1 LKGLAHLQ
9 ILNSQK
15 HLPIT
20 YSRELQKVI
29 KLKNITVWVCLSL
42 SLFSWNIKSQIV
54 VSTTSPI
61 TMEMRDNENLLGL
74 IYSQSSPS
82 VAVEVSGRVIEI
94 IADVGDEVKAGDILA
109 IIDPEKYNLQYSQ
122 SKAEIARLTALL
134 INQELD
140 LKRAEKLFNDNLVSE
155 EMMDRTR
162 AEFSALK
169 EQMNAADAQLRNAK
183 RLIEE
188 TNVKAPIDSKVSSKN
203 IDAGD
208 YVQPGMVV
216 YELVDTINLKVDLS
230 FPEYMSPK
238 LKRGL
243 EVQITSPTNPN
254 EIVKSI
260 IKDIKPNIN
269 SRNKSLTTII
279 DFKNPGTWLPGASS
293 RATVVFSKFEN
304 AIVVPQ
310 ISIVRRSVG
319 EVVYLVKDNRVKEI
333 PVKTGLKN
341 SGFVQIIEGISIDD
355 EIVKD
360 GAGFLADDSK
370 IEIIN

>member
-1 LKGLAHLQ
+1 
-9 ILNSQK
+9 
-15 HLPIT
+15 
-20 YSRELQKVI
+20 
-29 KLKNITVWVCLSL
+29 
-42 SLFSWNIKSQIV
+42 
-54 VSTTSPI
+54 
-61 TMEMRDNENLLGL
+61 MEMRDNENLLGL

-254 EIVKSI
+254 EIVKST